1 MSEKDNKNEKDIAP
15 NKNEIIKINES
26 ILNSIQNE
34 NIINKDLPK
43 YDLNKYKNIDLIK
56 KALTNLKNQNI
67 ENILKKLDT
76 NKQNEEQKFLNIKR
90 LNSEENENLKIINN
104 INEEDKKENVEEDKK
119 EIIEIIEE
127 NHENIDNNNNSN
139 EFNDNSDIIEEDEES
154 YSISSDNNSNTS
166 INSHDKKRKLI
177 NKYRRRKEK
186 PSIMKNKISNY
197 FKSNKRT
204 ILKRKEYYVHQLLQ
218 RWWYALPVWP
228 PENFD
233 TSDKLRENKLRLVDE
248 KNWKKE
254 VELNSDNFKKCIELP
269 GYKYVYLTKD
279 GKIYDFRPEEN
290 KPTFNN
296 LMKLNDIELHQYL
309 VNALKKQLEELEKR
323 NFFSEKKLRVNIR
336 DQLKIAKINLSHI
349 QN

>member
-1 MSEKDNKNEKDIAP
+1 MSEKDNKIEKDIVP
-15 NKNEIIKINES
+15 NKNEIIKIKEPIS
-26 ILNSIQNE
+26 NSNQNE
-34 NIINKDLPK
+34 YIINKDLPK
-43 YDLNKYKNIDLIK
+43 YVLNKYKNIDLIK
-56 KALTNLKNQNI
+56 TALNNLKNQKL

-76 NKQNEEQKFLNIKR
+76 NKLNEEQKFLNIKR
-90 LNSEENENLKIINN
+90 INSEENEKFKNINH
-104 INEEDKKENVEEDKK
+104 INEEDKKENVEENKK

-127 NHENIDNNNNSN
+127 KHESFDYNKNSN
-139 EFNDNSDIIEEDEES
+139 GFNDNSDIIEEDEES

-166 INSHDKKRKLI
+166 INSHDIKRKLI

-186 PSIMKNKISNY
+186 PSIMKKKIYNY

-218 RWWYALPVWP
+218 RWWYVLPMWP

-233 TSDKLRENKLRLVDE
+233 TSDKLKENNLRLVDE

-254 VELNSDNFKKCIELP
+254 VELNSNNFKKCIELP
-269 GYKYVYLTKD
+269 GYKYVYLTKE
-279 GKIYDFRPEEN
+279 GKIYDFRPKEN

-323 NFFSEKKLRVNIR
+323 NFFSEKKLRANIK
-336 DQLKIAKINLSHI
+336 DQLKIAKTNLSHI